1 MPVDA
6 AAAAR
11 VQKAGSFLKW
21 QDDSLCLLKQD
32 VWLLVP
38 PVAVRR
44 EVIEERHVLL
54 RHAGVNKLL
63 ASLRG
68 EFWWSSMAEDV
79 GIVVKE
85 CDSC

>member
-21 QDDSLCLLKQD
+21 QDDSLWLLKQE

-44 EVIEERHVLL
+44 EVIEECLFTPR
-54 RHAGVNKLL
+54 R
-63 ASLRG
+63 SEQTTR
-68 EFWWSSMAEDV
+68 
-79 GIVVKE
+79 
-85 CDSC
+85 